1 MTKRIFATAIAAAVI
16 ATSLPTAGAANALT
30 IVPTRTKGQAV
41 YVGST
46 RVYPT
51 GYNIND
57 NNYFKL
63 RDVGKLAGFGV
74 DWNEDTRTVE
84 ISTTRTAPELT
95 GITDTAVTG
104 ATAKPTDQRITV
116 DGQEVSMTAYKIKG
130 NNYVKLRDIGK
141 TINFGVSFNMATKA
155 VSIDPNGTYV
165 EEVKPTPSTPT
176 AAAITKWNS
185 TMDEFNE
192 EMIQNHSDKDKL
204 LAIAAKYGPTITG
217 KANATTADVISA
229 LESMTGAPVDAISF
243 DDKPVSLYWA
253 KQLRKANGETVKDD
267 TSVSDN
273 QISTGAT
280 VTDAMLRQWEQEMIV
295 RINEERAKVGAPAL
309 VQDEMCMSFAQFW
322 AKHLATVKFE
332 HSEWDDMYAWV
343 KGVDVKDVLEPDGSF
358 FMTEEMGK
366 EIERIS
372 GGENI
377 TGAGR
382 LTGIGYDPM
391 TIAMN
396 NFMASEGHRN
406 TLLNTDYSHVGIGF
420 AVSDDG
426 QIYCSQ
432 TFSH

>member
-116 DGQEVSMTAYKIKG
+116 DGKEVSMTAYKIKG

-253 KQLRKANGETVKDD
+253 KQLRKANGENIVEVDPD
-267 TSVSDN
+267 FVP
-273 QISTGAT
+273 
-280 VTDAMLRQWEQEMIV
+280 VTDAMLRQWENEMIDS
-295 RINEERAKVGAPAL
+295 INAERAKAGLSAL
-309 VQDEMCMSFAQFW
+309 AKDDNVMKRAQAWAQHLTIEFRHSTWSEVEEFAN
-322 AKHLATVKFE
+322 
-332 HSEWDDMYAWV
+332 SI
-343 KGVDVKDVLEPDGSF
+343 GVDANS
-358 FMTEEMGK
+358 
-366 EIERIS
+366 IS

-377 TGAGR
+377 VGGCFVED
-382 LTGIGYDPM
+382 DPVKTDM
-391 TIAMN
+391 EK
-396 NFMASEGHRN
+396 FMASAGHRA
-406 TLLNTDYSHVGIGF
+406 TILDKDFTRVGVGF
-420 AVSDDG
+420 AVAADG
-426 QIYCSQ
+426 RNIFCTQN
-432 TFSH
+432 FA

>member
-116 DGQEVSMTAYKIKG
+116 DGKEVSMTAYKIKG

-204 LAIAAKYGPTITG
+204 LDIAAKYGPTITG

-253 KQLRKANGETVKDD
+253 KQLRKANGENIVEVDPD
-267 TSVSDN
+267 FVP
-273 QISTGAT
+273 
-280 VTDAMLRQWEQEMIV
+280 VTDAMLRQWENEMIDS
-295 RINEERAKVGAPAL
+295 INAERAKAGLSAL
-309 VQDEMCMSFAQFW
+309 AKDDNVMKRAQAWAQHLTIEFRHSTWSEVEEFAN
-322 AKHLATVKFE
+322 
-332 HSEWDDMYAWV
+332 SI
-343 KGVDVKDVLEPDGSF
+343 GVDANS
-358 FMTEEMGK
+358 
-366 EIERIS
+366 IS

-377 TGAGR
+377 VGGCFVED
-382 LTGIGYDPM
+382 DPVKTDM
-391 TIAMN
+391 EK
-396 NFMASEGHRN
+396 FMASAGHRA
-406 TLLNTDYSHVGIGF
+406 TILDKDFTRVGVGF
-420 AVSDDG
+420 AVAADG
-426 QIYCSQ
+426 RNIFCTQN
-432 TFSH
+432 FA

>member
-74 DWNEDTRTVE
+74 DWTEDTRTVE

-243 DDKPVSLYWA
+243 DNKPVSLYWA

-273 QISTGAT
+273 QTSTGAT
-280 VTDAMLRQWEQEMIV
+280 VTDAMINGWKQEMIRLV
-295 RINEERAKVGAPAL
+295 NEERTKAGVQTL
-309 VQDEMCMSFAQFW
+309 VADDNLMQWSQYWSERVTLDWRHSTWEEEAEYAQ
-322 AKHLATVKFE
+322 KMGIVH
-332 HSEWDDMYAWV
+332 
-343 KGVDVKDVLEPDGSF
+343 DV
-358 FMTEEMGK
+358 
-366 EIERIS
+366 IA
-372 GGENI
+372 GGENL
-377 TGAGR
+377 AQEYNHPSSEVAKV
-382 LTGIGYDPM
+382 LVNSL
-391 TIAMN
+391 MN
-396 NFMASEGHRN
+396 SEGHKR
-406 TLLNTDYSHVGIGF
+406 TLLIPEYTRIGVGI
-420 AVSDDG
+420 AVGSDG
-426 QIYCSQ
+426 TVYAC
-432 TFSH
+432 HNYAE

>member
-1 MTKRIFATAIAAAVI
+1 MTKRIFVTAIAAAVI
-16 ATSLPTAGAANALT
+16 AASLPTAGATNALT
-30 IVPTRTKGQAV
+30 AVPTSAKGQAV

-116 DGQEVSMTAYKIKG
+116 DGKEVSMTAYKIKG

-165 EEVKPTPSTPT
+165 EEVKPTPSTPS

-204 LAIAAKYGPTITG
+204 LAIAAKYGTTITG

-253 KQLRKANGETVKDD
+253 KQLRKANGENIVEVDPNF
-267 TSVSDN
+267 VP
-273 QISTGAT
+273 
-280 VTDAMLRQWEQEMIV
+280 VTDAMLRQWENEMIDS
-295 RINEERAKVGAPAL
+295 INAERAKAGLSAL
-309 VQDEMCMSFAQFW
+309 AKDDNVMKRAQAWAQHLTIEFRHSTWSEVEEFAN
-322 AKHLATVKFE
+322 
-332 HSEWDDMYAWV
+332 SI
-343 KGVDVKDVLEPDGSF
+343 GVDANSIL
-358 FMTEEMGK
+358 
-366 EIERIS
+366 

-377 TGAGR
+377 VGGCFVED
-382 LTGIGYDPM
+382 DPVKTDM
-391 TIAMN
+391 EK
-396 NFMASEGHRN
+396 FMASAGHRA
-406 TLLNTDYSHVGIGF
+406 TILDKDFTKVGVGF
-420 AVSDDG
+420 AVAADG
-426 QIYCSQ
+426 RNIFCTQN
-432 TFSH
+432 FA

>member
-1 MTKRIFATAIAAAVI
+1 M
-16 ATSLPTAGAANALT
+16 
-30 IVPTRTKGQAV
+30 
-41 YVGST
+41 
-46 RVYPT
+46 YPT

-95 GITDTAVTG
+95 GIADTAVTG

-116 DGQEVSMTAYKIKG
+116 DGKEVSMTASKIKG
-130 NNYVKLRDIGK
+130 TNYVKLRDIGK
-141 TINFGVSFNMATKA
+141 TINFGVSFNMATKT

-165 EEVKPTPSTPT
+165 EEVNPTPSTPS

-243 DDKPVSLYWA
+243 DNKPVSLYWA
-253 KQLRKANGETVKDD
+253 KQLRKANGENVKDD
-267 TSVSDN
+267 TSVSGN
-273 QISTGAT
+273 QTSTGAT

-322 AKHLATVKFE
+322 AKHLATV
-332 HSEWDDMYAWV
+332 
-343 KGVDVKDVLEPDGSF
+343 
-358 FMTEEMGK
+358 
-366 EIERIS
+366 
-372 GGENI
+372 
-377 TGAGR
+377 
-382 LTGIGYDPM
+382 
-391 TIAMN
+391 
-396 NFMASEGHRN
+396 
-406 TLLNTDYSHVGIGF
+406 
-420 AVSDDG
+420 
-426 QIYCSQ
+426 
-432 TFSH
+432 

>member
-1 MTKRIFATAIAAAVI
+1 MTKRIFVTAIAAAVI
-16 ATSLPTAGAANALT
+16 AASLPTAGATNALT
-30 IVPTRTKGQAV
+30 AVPTSAKGQAV

-95 GITDTAVTG
+95 GIADTAVTG

-116 DGQEVSMTAYKIKG
+116 DGKEVSMTAYKIKG

-165 EEVKPTPSTPT
+165 EEVKPTPSTPS

-204 LAIAAKYGPTITG
+204 LAIAAKYGTTITG

-253 KQLRKANGETVKDD
+253 KQLRKANGENIVEVDPNF
-267 TSVSDN
+267 VP
-273 QISTGAT
+273 
-280 VTDAMLRQWEQEMIV
+280 VTDAMLRQWENEMIDS
-295 RINEERAKVGAPAL
+295 INAERAKAGLSAL
-309 VQDEMCMSFAQFW
+309 AKDDNVMKRAQAWAQHLTIEFRHSTWSEVEEFAN
-322 AKHLATVKFE
+322 
-332 HSEWDDMYAWV
+332 SI
-343 KGVDVKDVLEPDGSF
+343 GVDANS
-358 FMTEEMGK
+358 
-366 EIERIS
+366 IS

-377 TGAGR
+377 VGGCFVED
-382 LTGIGYDPM
+382 DPVKTDM
-391 TIAMN
+391 EK
-396 NFMASEGHRN
+396 FMASAGHRA
-406 TLLNTDYSHVGIGF
+406 TILDKDFTRVGVGF
-420 AVSDDG
+420 AVAADG
-426 QIYCSQ
+426 RNIFCTQN
-432 TFSH
+432 FA

>member
-1 MTKRIFATAIAAAVI
+1 MTKRIFVTAIAAAVI
-16 ATSLPTAGAANALT
+16 AASLPTAGATNALT
-30 IVPTRTKGQAV
+30 AVPTSAKGQAV

-116 DGQEVSMTAYKIKG
+116 DGKEVSMTAYKIKG

-165 EEVKPTPSTPT
+165 EEVKPTPSTPS

-192 EMIQNHSDKDKL
+192 EMIQNHSDKV
-204 LAIAAKYGPTITG
+204 LAIAAKYGTTITG

-253 KQLRKANGETVKDD
+253 KQLRKANGENIVEVDPNF
-267 TSVSDN
+267 VP
-273 QISTGAT
+273 
-280 VTDAMLRQWEQEMIV
+280 VTDAMLRQWENEMIDS
-295 RINEERAKVGAPAL
+295 INAERAKAGLSAL
-309 VQDEMCMSFAQFW
+309 AKDDNVMKRAQAWAQHLTIEFRHSTWSEVEEFAN
-322 AKHLATVKFE
+322 
-332 HSEWDDMYAWV
+332 SI
-343 KGVDVKDVLEPDGSF
+343 GVDANS
-358 FMTEEMGK
+358 
-366 EIERIS
+366 IS

-377 TGAGR
+377 VGGCFVED
-382 LTGIGYDPM
+382 DPVKTDM
-391 TIAMN
+391 EK
-396 NFMASEGHRN
+396 FMASAGHRA
-406 TLLNTDYSHVGIGF
+406 TILDKDFTKVGVGF
-420 AVSDDG
+420 AVAADG
-426 QIYCSQ
+426 RNIFCTQN
-432 TFSH
+432 FA

>member
-1 MTKRIFATAIAAAVI
+1 MTKRIFVTAIAAAVI
-16 ATSLPTAGAANALT
+16 AASLPTAGATNALT
-30 IVPTRTKGQAV
+30 AVPTSAKGQAV

-116 DGQEVSMTAYKIKG
+116 DGKDVSMTAYKIKG

-165 EEVKPTPSTPT
+165 EEVKPTPSTPS

-204 LAIAAKYGPTITG
+204 LAIAAKYGTTITG

-253 KQLRKANGETVKDD
+253 KQLRKANGENIVEVDPNF
-267 TSVSDN
+267 VP
-273 QISTGAT
+273 
-280 VTDAMLRQWEQEMIV
+280 VTDAMLRQWENEMIDS
-295 RINEERAKVGAPAL
+295 INAERAKAGLSAL
-309 VQDEMCMSFAQFW
+309 AKDDNVMKRAQAWAQHLTIEFRHSTWSEVEEFAN
-322 AKHLATVKFE
+322 
-332 HSEWDDMYAWV
+332 SI
-343 KGVDVKDVLEPDGSF
+343 GVDANS
-358 FMTEEMGK
+358 
-366 EIERIS
+366 IS

-377 TGAGR
+377 VGGCFVED
-382 LTGIGYDPM
+382 DPVKTDM
-391 TIAMN
+391 EK
-396 NFMASEGHRN
+396 FMASAGHRA
-406 TLLNTDYSHVGIGF
+406 TILDKDFTKVGVGF
-420 AVSDDG
+420 AVAADG
-426 QIYCSQ
+426 RNIFCTQN
-432 TFSH
+432 FA

>member
-30 IVPTRTKGQAV
+30 AVPTRTKGQAV

-74 DWNEDTRTVE
+74 NWNEDTRTVE

-116 DGQEVSMTAYKIKG
+116 DGKEVSMTAYKIKG
-130 NNYVKLRDIGK
+130 NNYIKLRDIGK
-141 TINFGVSFNMATKA
+141 TVNFGVSFNMATKT

-204 LAIAAKYGPTITG
+204 LAIAAKYGLTITG
-217 KANATTADVISA
+217 KANATTADVIAA

-253 KQLRKANGETVKDD
+253 KQLRKANGENIVEVDPD
-267 TSVSDN
+267 FVP
-273 QISTGAT
+273 
-280 VTDAMLRQWEQEMIV
+280 VTDAMLRQWENEMIDS
-295 RINEERAKVGAPAL
+295 INAERAKAGLSAL
-309 VQDEMCMSFAQFW
+309 AKDDNVMKRAQAWAQHLTIEFRHSTWSEVEEFAN
-322 AKHLATVKFE
+322 
-332 HSEWDDMYAWV
+332 SI
-343 KGVDVKDVLEPDGSF
+343 GVDANS
-358 FMTEEMGK
+358 
-366 EIERIS
+366 IS

-377 TGAGR
+377 VGGCFVED
-382 LTGIGYDPM
+382 DPVKTDM
-391 TIAMN
+391 EK
-396 NFMASEGHRN
+396 FMASAGHRA
-406 TLLNTDYSHVGIGF
+406 TILDKDFTRVGVGF
-420 AVSDDG
+420 AVAADG
-426 QIYCSQ
+426 RNIFCTQN
-432 TFSH
+432 FA

>member
-1 MTKRIFATAIAAAVI
+1 MTKRIFVTAIAAAVI
-16 ATSLPTAGAANALT
+16 AASLPTAGATNALT
-30 IVPTRTKGQAV
+30 AVPTSAKGQAV

-116 DGQEVSMTAYKIKG
+116 DGKEVSMTAYKIKG

-165 EEVKPTPSTPT
+165 EEVKPTPSTPS

-204 LAIAAKYGPTITG
+204 LAIAAKYGTTITG

-253 KQLRKANGETVKDD
+253 KQLRKANGENIVEVDPNF
-267 TSVSDN
+267 VP
-273 QISTGAT
+273 
-280 VTDAMLRQWEQEMIV
+280 VTDAMLRQWENEMIDS
-295 RINEERAKVGAPAL
+295 INAERAKAGLSALAKDDNVMKGAQAWAQHL
-309 VQDEMCMSFAQFW
+309 TIEFRHSTWSEVEEFAN
-322 AKHLATVKFE
+322 
-332 HSEWDDMYAWV
+332 SI
-343 KGVDVKDVLEPDGSF
+343 GVDANS
-358 FMTEEMGK
+358 
-366 EIERIS
+366 IS

-377 TGAGR
+377 VGGCFVED
-382 LTGIGYDPM
+382 DPVKTDM
-391 TIAMN
+391 EK
-396 NFMASEGHRN
+396 FMASAGHRA
-406 TLLNTDYSHVGIGF
+406 TILDKDFTKVGVGF
-420 AVSDDG
+420 AVAADG
-426 QIYCSQ
+426 RNIFCTQN
-432 TFSH
+432 FA

>member
-84 ISTTRTAPELT
+84 ISTTRTAPELA
-95 GITDTAVTG
+95 GIADTAVTG

-116 DGQEVSMTAYKIKG
+116 DGKEVSMTAYKIKG

-253 KQLRKANGETVKDD
+253 KQLRKANGEKIVEVDPD
-267 TSVSDN
+267 FVP
-273 QISTGAT
+273 
-280 VTDAMLRQWEQEMIV
+280 VTDAMLRQWENEMIDS
-295 RINEERAKVGAPAL
+295 INAERAKAGLSAL
-309 VQDEMCMSFAQFW
+309 AKDDNVMKRAQAWAQHLTIEFRHSTWSEVEEFAN
-322 AKHLATVKFE
+322 
-332 HSEWDDMYAWV
+332 SI
-343 KGVDVKDVLEPDGSF
+343 GVDANS
-358 FMTEEMGK
+358 
-366 EIERIS
+366 IS

-377 TGAGR
+377 VGGCFVED
-382 LTGIGYDPM
+382 DPVKTDM
-391 TIAMN
+391 EK
-396 NFMASEGHRN
+396 FMASAGHRA
-406 TLLNTDYSHVGIGF
+406 TILDKDFTRVGVGF
-420 AVSDDG
+420 AVAADG
-426 QIYCSQ
+426 RNIFCTQN
-432 TFSH
+432 FA

>member
-1 MTKRIFATAIAAAVI
+1 MTKRIFATAVAAAVI
-16 ATSLPTAGAANALT
+16 AASLPTAGAANALT
-30 IVPTRTKGQAV
+30 AVPTSAKGQVV

-116 DGQEVSMTAYKIKG
+116 DGKEVSMTAYKIKG
-130 NNYVKLRDIGK
+130 SNYVKLRDIGK
-141 TINFGVSFNMATKA
+141 TINFGVSFNMATKT

-165 EEVKPTPSTPT
+165 EEVKPTPSTPS

-253 KQLRKANGETVKDD
+253 KQLRKANGENIVEVDPD
-267 TSVSDN
+267 FVP
-273 QISTGAT
+273 
-280 VTDAMLRQWEQEMIV
+280 VTDAMLRQWENEMIDS
-295 RINEERAKVGAPAL
+295 INAERAKAGLSAL
-309 VQDEMCMSFAQFW
+309 AKDDNVMKRAQAWAQHLTIEFRHSTWSEVEEFAN
-322 AKHLATVKFE
+322 
-332 HSEWDDMYAWV
+332 SI
-343 KGVDVKDVLEPDGSF
+343 GVDANS
-358 FMTEEMGK
+358 
-366 EIERIS
+366 IS

-377 TGAGR
+377 VGGCFVED
-382 LTGIGYDPM
+382 DPVKTDM
-391 TIAMN
+391 EK
-396 NFMASEGHRN
+396 FMASAGHRA
-406 TLLNTDYSHVGIGF
+406 TILDKDFTRVGVGF
-420 AVSDDG
+420 AVAADG
-426 QIYCSQ
+426 RNIFCTQN
-432 TFSH
+432 FA

>member
-1 MTKRIFATAIAAAVI
+1 MTKRIFVTAIVAAVI
-16 ATSLPTAGAANALT
+16 AASLPTAGATNALT
-30 IVPTRTKGQAV
+30 AVPTSAKGQAV

-116 DGQEVSMTAYKIKG
+116 DGKEVSMTAYKIKG

-165 EEVKPTPSTPT
+165 EEVKPTPSTPS

-204 LAIAAKYGPTITG
+204 LAIAAKYGTTITG

-253 KQLRKANGETVKDD
+253 KQLRKANGENIVEVDPNF
-267 TSVSDN
+267 VP
-273 QISTGAT
+273 
-280 VTDAMLRQWEQEMIV
+280 VTDAMLRQWENEMIDS
-295 RINEERAKVGAPAL
+295 INAERAKAGLSAL
-309 VQDEMCMSFAQFW
+309 AKDDNVMKRAQAWAQHLTIEFRHSTWSEVEEFAN
-322 AKHLATVKFE
+322 
-332 HSEWDDMYAWV
+332 SI
-343 KGVDVKDVLEPDGSF
+343 GVDANS
-358 FMTEEMGK
+358 
-366 EIERIS
+366 IS

-377 TGAGR
+377 VGGCFVED
-382 LTGIGYDPM
+382 DPVKTDM
-391 TIAMN
+391 EK
-396 NFMASEGHRN
+396 FMASAGHRA
-406 TLLNTDYSHVGIGF
+406 TILDKDFTKVGVGF
-420 AVSDDG
+420 AVAADG
-426 QIYCSQ
+426 RNIFCTQN
-432 TFSH
+432 FA

>member
-1 MTKRIFATAIAAAVI
+1 MTKRIFVTAIAAAVI
-16 ATSLPTAGAANALT
+16 AASLPTAGATNALT
-30 IVPTRTKGQAV
+30 AVPTSAKGQAV

-116 DGQEVSMTAYKIKG
+116 DGKEVSMTAYKIKG

-253 KQLRKANGETVKDD
+253 KQLRKANGENIVEVDPNF
-267 TSVSDN
+267 VP
-273 QISTGAT
+273 
-280 VTDAMLRQWEQEMIV
+280 VTDAMLRQWENEMIDS
-295 RINEERAKVGAPAL
+295 INAERAKAGLSAL
-309 VQDEMCMSFAQFW
+309 AKDDNVMKRAQAWAQHLTIEFRHSTWSEVEEFAN
-322 AKHLATVKFE
+322 
-332 HSEWDDMYAWV
+332 SI
-343 KGVDVKDVLEPDGSF
+343 GVDANS
-358 FMTEEMGK
+358 
-366 EIERIS
+366 IS

-377 TGAGR
+377 VGGCFVED
-382 LTGIGYDPM
+382 DPVKTDM
-391 TIAMN
+391 EK
-396 NFMASEGHRN
+396 FMASAGHRA
-406 TLLNTDYSHVGIGF
+406 TILDKDFTKVGVGF
-420 AVSDDG
+420 AVAADG
-426 QIYCSQ
+426 RNIFCTQN
-432 TFSH
+432 FA

>member
-30 IVPTRTKGQAV
+30 AVPTRTKGQAV

-95 GITDTAVTG
+95 GIADTAVTG

-116 DGQEVSMTAYKIKG
+116 DGKEVSMTAYKIKG

-165 EEVKPTPSTPT
+165 AEVKPTPSTPT

-217 KANATTADVISA
+217 KATATTADVISA

-243 DDKPVSLYWA
+243 DNKPVSLYWA
-253 KQLRKANGETVKDD
+253 KQLRKANGENIVEVDPD
-267 TSVSDN
+267 FVP
-273 QISTGAT
+273 
-280 VTDAMLRQWEQEMIV
+280 VTDAMLRQWENEMIDS
-295 RINEERAKVGAPAL
+295 INAERAKAGLSAL
-309 VQDEMCMSFAQFW
+309 AKDDNVMKRAQAWAQHLTIEFRHSTWSEVEEFAN
-322 AKHLATVKFE
+322 
-332 HSEWDDMYAWV
+332 SI
-343 KGVDVKDVLEPDGSF
+343 GVDANS
-358 FMTEEMGK
+358 
-366 EIERIS
+366 IS

-377 TGAGR
+377 VGGCFVED
-382 LTGIGYDPM
+382 DPVKTDM
-391 TIAMN
+391 EK
-396 NFMASEGHRN
+396 FMASAGHRA
-406 TLLNTDYSHVGIGF
+406 TILDKDFTRVGVGF
-420 AVSDDG
+420 AVAADG
-426 QIYCSQ
+426 RNIFCTQN
-432 TFSH
+432 FA

>member
-63 RDVGKLAGFGV
+63 RGVGKLTGFGV

-95 GITDTAVTG
+95 GIADTAVTG

-116 DGQEVSMTAYKIKG
+116 DGKEVSMTAYKIKG

-141 TINFGVSFNMATKA
+141 TINFGVSFNMATKT

-243 DDKPVSLYWA
+243 DNKPVSLYWA
-253 KQLRKANGETVKDD
+253 KQLRKANGENIVEVDPD
-267 TSVSDN
+267 FVP
-273 QISTGAT
+273 
-280 VTDAMLRQWEQEMIV
+280 VTDAMLRQWENEMIDS
-295 RINEERAKVGAPAL
+295 INAERAKAGLSAL
-309 VQDEMCMSFAQFW
+309 AKDDNVMKRAQAWAQHLTIEFRHSTWSEVEEFAN
-322 AKHLATVKFE
+322 
-332 HSEWDDMYAWV
+332 SI
-343 KGVDVKDVLEPDGSF
+343 GVDANS
-358 FMTEEMGK
+358 
-366 EIERIS
+366 IS

-377 TGAGR
+377 VGGCFVED
-382 LTGIGYDPM
+382 DPVK
-391 TIAMN
+391 TDREK
-396 NFMASEGHRN
+396 FMASAGHRA
-406 TLLNTDYSHVGIGF
+406 TILDKDFTRVGVGF
-420 AVSDDG
+420 AVAADG
-426 QIYCSQ
+426 RNIFCTQN
-432 TFSH
+432 FA

>member
-116 DGQEVSMTAYKIKG
+116 DGKEVSMTAYKIKG

-253 KQLRKANGETVKDD
+253 KQLRKANGENIVEVDPD
-267 TSVSDN
+267 FVP
-273 QISTGAT
+273 
-280 VTDAMLRQWEQEMIV
+280 VTDAMLRQWENEMIDS
-295 RINEERAKVGAPAL
+295 INAERAKAGLSAL
-309 VQDEMCMSFAQFW
+309 AKDDNVMKRAQAW
-322 AKHLATVKFE
+322 AQHLTIEFR
-332 HSEWDDMYAWV
+332 HSTWSEV
-343 KGVDVKDVLEPDGSF
+343 EEFSNSIGVDANS
-358 FMTEEMGK
+358 
-366 EIERIS
+366 IS

-377 TGAGR
+377 VGGCFVED
-382 LTGIGYDPM
+382 DPVKTDM
-391 TIAMN
+391 EK
-396 NFMASEGHRN
+396 FMASAGHRA
-406 TLLNTDYSHVGIGF
+406 TILDKDFTRVGVGF
-420 AVSDDG
+420 AVAADG
-426 QIYCSQ
+426 RNIFCTQN
-432 TFSH
+432 FA

>member
-1 MTKRIFATAIAAAVI
+1 MTKRIFVTAIAAAVI
-16 ATSLPTAGAANALT
+16 AASLPTAGATNALT
-30 IVPTRTKGQAV
+30 AVPTSAKGQAV

-116 DGQEVSMTAYKIKG
+116 DGKEVSMTAYKIKG

-165 EEVKPTPSTPT
+165 EEVKPTPSTPS

-204 LAIAAKYGPTITG
+204 LAIAAKYGTTITG

-253 KQLRKANGETVKDD
+253 KQLRKANGENIVEVDPNF
-267 TSVSDN
+267 VP
-273 QISTGAT
+273 
-280 VTDAMLRQWEQEMIV
+280 VTDAMLRQWENEMIDS
-295 RINEERAKVGAPAL
+295 INAERAKAGLSAL
-309 VQDEMCMSFAQFW
+309 AKDDNVMKRAQAWAQHLTIEFRHSTWSEVEEFAN
-322 AKHLATVKFE
+322 
-332 HSEWDDMYAWV
+332 SI
-343 KGVDVKDVLEPDGSF
+343 GVDANS
-358 FMTEEMGK
+358 
-366 EIERIS
+366 IS

-377 TGAGR
+377 VGGCF
-382 LTGIGYDPM
+382 GEDDPVKTDM
-391 TIAMN
+391 EK
-396 NFMASEGHRN
+396 FMASAGHRA
-406 TLLNTDYSHVGIGF
+406 TILDKDFTKVGVGF
-420 AVSDDG
+420 AVAADG
-426 QIYCSQ
+426 RNIFCTQN
-432 TFSH
+432 FA

>member
-1 MTKRIFATAIAAAVI
+1 MKKTIVTAICAAALTVS
-16 ATSLPTAGAANALT
+16 SLPAAGAVPATVTAT
-30 IVPTRTKGQAV
+30 PTRNLGQSV
-41 YVGST
+41 YVDNT

-95 GITDTAVTG
+95 GIADTAVTG

-116 DGQEVSMTAYKIKG
+116 DGKEVSMTAYKIKG

-176 AAAITKWNS
+176 AAAITKWNR

-229 LESMTGAPVDAISF
+229 LERMTGAPVDAISF

-273 QISTGAT
+273 QTSTGAT

-309 VQDEMCMSFAQFW
+309 VQDKNLMQWAQYW
-322 AKHLATVKFE
+322 AKHLTTEFR
-332 HSEWDDMYAWV
+332 HSVWSDNTAYAKLVGISADDI
-343 KGVDVKDVLEPDGSF
+343 DS
-358 FMTEEMGK
+358 
-366 EIERIS
+366 
-372 GGENI
+372 GENI
-377 TGAGR
+377 GTTNFSDPVTSCMTGF
-382 LTGIGYDPM
+382 Y
-391 TIAMN
+391 N
-396 NFMASEGHRN
+396 SEGHRR
-406 TLLNTDYSHVGIGF
+406 TMLNPEYSRVGIGF
-420 AVSDDG
+420 AVSGNGDV
-426 QIYCSQ
+426 YCAQ
-432 TFSH
+432 EFMK

>member
-141 TINFGVSFNMATKA
+141 TINFGVSFNMTTKA

-267 TSVSDN
+267 TSVSNN
-273 QISTGAT
+273 QTSTGAT
-280 VTDAMLRQWEQEMIV
+280 VTDAMLRRWEQEMIV

-377 TGAGR
+377 ST
-382 LTGIGYDPM
+382 TNSPDPM
-391 TIAMN
+391 NACMTSLMN
-396 NFMASEGHRN
+396 SEGHRR
-406 TLLNTDYSHVGIGF
+406 TMLDSDYSHVGIGF
-420 AVSDDG
+420 AVASNGDV
-426 QIYCSQ
+426 YCSQ

>member
-1 MTKRIFATAIAAAVI
+1 MTKRIFVTAIAAAVI
-16 ATSLPTAGAANALT
+16 AASLPTAGAANALT
-30 IVPTRTKGQAV
+30 VVPTSAKGQAV

-116 DGQEVSMTAYKIKG
+116 DGKEVSMTAYKIKG

-165 EEVKPTPSTPT
+165 EEVKPTPSTPS

-253 KQLRKANGETVKDD
+253 KQLRKANGENIVEVDPNF
-267 TSVSDN
+267 VP
-273 QISTGAT
+273 
-280 VTDAMLRQWEQEMIV
+280 VTDAMLRQWENEMIDS
-295 RINEERAKVGAPAL
+295 INAERAKAGLSAL
-309 VQDEMCMSFAQFW
+309 AKDDNVMKRAQAWAQHLTIEFRHSTWSEVEEFAN
-322 AKHLATVKFE
+322 
-332 HSEWDDMYAWV
+332 SI
-343 KGVDVKDVLEPDGSF
+343 GVDANS
-358 FMTEEMGK
+358 
-366 EIERIS
+366 IS

-377 TGAGR
+377 VGGCFVED
-382 LTGIGYDPM
+382 DPVKTDM
-391 TIAMN
+391 EK
-396 NFMASEGHRN
+396 FMASAGHRA
-406 TLLNTDYSHVGIGF
+406 TILDKDFTKVGVGF
-420 AVSDDG
+420 AVAADG
-426 QIYCSQ
+426 RNIFCTQN
-432 TFSH
+432 FA

>member
-84 ISTTRTAPELT
+84 ISTTRTAPELA
-95 GITDTAVTG
+95 GIADTAVTG
-104 ATAKPTDQRITV
+104 VTAKPTDQRITV
-116 DGQEVSMTAYKIKG
+116 DGKEVSMTAYKIKG

-165 EEVKPTPSTPT
+165 EEVKPTPPSTPT

-243 DDKPVSLYWA
+243 DNKPVSLYWA
-253 KQLRKANGETVKDD
+253 KQLRKANGETVKED

-273 QISTGAT
+273 QTSTGAT

-377 TGAGR
+377 ST
-382 LTGIGYDPM
+382 TNSPDPM
-391 TIAMN
+391 NACMTSLMN
-396 NFMASEGHRN
+396 SEGHRR
-406 TLLNTDYSHVGIGF
+406 TMLDSDYSHVGIGF
-420 AVSDDG
+420 AVASNGDV
-426 QIYCSQ
+426 YCSQ

>member
-1 MTKRIFATAIAAAVI
+1 MTKRIFVTAIAAAVI
-16 ATSLPTAGAANALT
+16 AASLPTAGATNALT
-30 IVPTRTKGQAV
+30 AVPTSAKGQAV

-116 DGQEVSMTAYKIKG
+116 DGKEVSMTAYKIKG

-141 TINFGVSFNMATKA
+141 TINFGVSFNMVTKA

-165 EEVKPTPSTPT
+165 EEVKPTPSTPS

-204 LAIAAKYGPTITG
+204 LAIAAKYGTTITG

-253 KQLRKANGETVKDD
+253 KQLRKANGENIVEVDPNF
-267 TSVSDN
+267 VP
-273 QISTGAT
+273 
-280 VTDAMLRQWEQEMIV
+280 VTDAMLRQWENEMIDS
-295 RINEERAKVGAPAL
+295 INAERAKAGLSAL
-309 VQDEMCMSFAQFW
+309 AKDDNVMKRAQAWAQHLTIEFRHSTWSEVEEFAN
-322 AKHLATVKFE
+322 
-332 HSEWDDMYAWV
+332 SI
-343 KGVDVKDVLEPDGSF
+343 GVDANS
-358 FMTEEMGK
+358 
-366 EIERIS
+366 IS

-377 TGAGR
+377 VGGCFVED
-382 LTGIGYDPM
+382 DPVKTDM
-391 TIAMN
+391 EK
-396 NFMASEGHRN
+396 FMASAGHRA
-406 TLLNTDYSHVGIGF
+406 TILDKDFTKVGVGF
-420 AVSDDG
+420 AVAADG
-426 QIYCSQ
+426 RNIFCTQN
-432 TFSH
+432 FA

>member
-16 ATSLPTAGAANALT
+16 ATSLPTAGATNALT
-30 IVPTRTKGQAV
+30 AVPTSAKGQAV

-51 GYNIND
+51 GYNINN

-116 DGQEVSMTAYKIKG
+116 DGKEVSMTAYKIKG

-253 KQLRKANGETVKDD
+253 KQLRKANGENIVEVDPD
-267 TSVSDN
+267 FVP
-273 QISTGAT
+273 
-280 VTDAMLRQWEQEMIV
+280 VTDAMLRQWENEMIDS
-295 RINEERAKVGAPAL
+295 INAERAKAGLSAL
-309 VQDEMCMSFAQFW
+309 AKDDNVMKRAQAWAQHLTIEFRHSTWSEVEEFAN
-322 AKHLATVKFE
+322 
-332 HSEWDDMYAWV
+332 SI
-343 KGVDVKDVLEPDGSF
+343 GVDANS
-358 FMTEEMGK
+358 
-366 EIERIS
+366 IS

-377 TGAGR
+377 VGGCFVED
-382 LTGIGYDPM
+382 DPVKTDM
-391 TIAMN
+391 EK
-396 NFMASEGHRN
+396 FMASAGHRA
-406 TLLNTDYSHVGIGF
+406 TILDKDFTKVGVGF
-420 AVSDDG
+420 AVAADG
-426 QIYCSQ
+426 RNIFCTQN
-432 TFSH
+432 FA

>member
-1 MTKRIFATAIAAAVI
+1 MTKRIFVTAIAAAVI
-16 ATSLPTAGAANALT
+16 AASLPTAGATNALT
-30 IVPTRTKGQAV
+30 AVPTSAKGQAV

-116 DGQEVSMTAYKIKG
+116 DGKEVSMTAYKIKG

-165 EEVKPTPSTPT
+165 EEVKPTPSTPS

-204 LAIAAKYGPTITG
+204 LAIAAKYGTTITG

-243 DDKPVSLYWA
+243 DEKPVSLYWA
-253 KQLRKANGETVKDD
+253 KQLRKANGENIVEVDPNF
-267 TSVSDN
+267 VP
-273 QISTGAT
+273 
-280 VTDAMLRQWEQEMIV
+280 VTDAMLRQWENEMIDS
-295 RINEERAKVGAPAL
+295 INAERAKAGLSAL
-309 VQDEMCMSFAQFW
+309 AKDDNVMKRAQAWAQHLTIEFRHSTWSEVEEFAN
-322 AKHLATVKFE
+322 
-332 HSEWDDMYAWV
+332 SI
-343 KGVDVKDVLEPDGSF
+343 GVDANS
-358 FMTEEMGK
+358 
-366 EIERIS
+366 IS

-377 TGAGR
+377 VGGCFVED
-382 LTGIGYDPM
+382 DPVKTDM
-391 TIAMN
+391 EK
-396 NFMASEGHRN
+396 FMASAGHRA
-406 TLLNTDYSHVGIGF
+406 TILDKDFTKVGVGF
-420 AVSDDG
+420 AVAADG
-426 QIYCSQ
+426 RNIFCTQN
-432 TFSH
+432 FA

>member
-1 MTKRIFATAIAAAVI
+1 MTKRIFVTAIAAAVI
-16 ATSLPTAGAANALT
+16 AASLPTAGATNALT
-30 IVPTRTKGQAV
+30 AVPTSAKGQAV

-116 DGQEVSMTAYKIKG
+116 DGKEVSMTAYKIKG

-165 EEVKPTPSTPT
+165 EEVKPTPSTPS

-204 LAIAAKYGPTITG
+204 LAIAAKYGTTIIG

-253 KQLRKANGETVKDD
+253 KQLRKANGENIVEVDPNF
-267 TSVSDN
+267 VP
-273 QISTGAT
+273 
-280 VTDAMLRQWEQEMIV
+280 VTDAMLRQWENEMIDS
-295 RINEERAKVGAPAL
+295 INAERAKAGLSAL
-309 VQDEMCMSFAQFW
+309 AKDDNVMKRAQAWAQHLTIEFRHSTWSEVEEFAN
-322 AKHLATVKFE
+322 
-332 HSEWDDMYAWV
+332 SI
-343 KGVDVKDVLEPDGSF
+343 GVDANS
-358 FMTEEMGK
+358 
-366 EIERIS
+366 IS

-377 TGAGR
+377 VGGCFVED
-382 LTGIGYDPM
+382 DPVKTDM
-391 TIAMN
+391 EK
-396 NFMASEGHRN
+396 FMASAGHRA
-406 TLLNTDYSHVGIGF
+406 TILDKDFTKVGVGF
-420 AVSDDG
+420 AVAADG
-426 QIYCSQ
+426 RNIFCTQN
-432 TFSH
+432 FA

>member
-1 MTKRIFATAIAAAVI
+1 MTKRIFVTAIAAAVI
-16 ATSLPTAGAANALT
+16 AASLPTAGATNALT
-30 IVPTRTKGQAV
+30 AVPTSAKGQAV

-116 DGQEVSMTAYKIKG
+116 DGKEVSMTAYKIKG

-141 TINFGVSFNMATKA
+141 TINFGASFNMATKA

-165 EEVKPTPSTPT
+165 EEVKPTPSTPS

-204 LAIAAKYGPTITG
+204 LAIAAKYGTTITG

-253 KQLRKANGETVKDD
+253 KQLRKANGENIVEVDPNF
-267 TSVSDN
+267 VP
-273 QISTGAT
+273 
-280 VTDAMLRQWEQEMIV
+280 VTDAMLRQWENEMIDS
-295 RINEERAKVGAPAL
+295 INAERAKAGLSAL
-309 VQDEMCMSFAQFW
+309 AKDDNVMKRAQAWAQHLTIEFRHSTWSEVEEFAN
-322 AKHLATVKFE
+322 
-332 HSEWDDMYAWV
+332 SI
-343 KGVDVKDVLEPDGSF
+343 GVDANS
-358 FMTEEMGK
+358 
-366 EIERIS
+366 IS

-377 TGAGR
+377 VGGCFVED
-382 LTGIGYDPM
+382 DPVKTDM
-391 TIAMN
+391 EK
-396 NFMASEGHRN
+396 FMASAGHRA
-406 TLLNTDYSHVGIGF
+406 TILDKDFTKVGVGF
-420 AVSDDG
+420 AVAADG
-426 QIYCSQ
+426 RNIFCTQN
-432 TFSH
+432 FA

>member
-74 DWNEDTRTVE
+74 NWNEDTRTVE

-116 DGQEVSMTAYKIKG
+116 DGKEVSMTAYKIKG

-253 KQLRKANGETVKDD
+253 KQLRKANGENIVEVDPD
-267 TSVSDN
+267 FVP
-273 QISTGAT
+273 
-280 VTDAMLRQWEQEMIV
+280 VTDAMLRQWENEMIDS
-295 RINEERAKVGAPAL
+295 INAERAKAGLSAL
-309 VQDEMCMSFAQFW
+309 AKDDNVMKRAQAWAQHLTIEFRHSTWSEVEEFAN
-322 AKHLATVKFE
+322 
-332 HSEWDDMYAWV
+332 SI
-343 KGVDVKDVLEPDGSF
+343 GVDANS
-358 FMTEEMGK
+358 
-366 EIERIS
+366 IS

-377 TGAGR
+377 VGGCFVED
-382 LTGIGYDPM
+382 DPVKTDM
-391 TIAMN
+391 EK
-396 NFMASEGHRN
+396 FMASAGHRA
-406 TLLNTDYSHVGIGF
+406 TILDKDFTRVGVGF
-420 AVSDDG
+420 AVAADG
-426 QIYCSQ
+426 RNIFCTQN
-432 TFSH
+432 FA

>member
-1 MTKRIFATAIAAAVI
+1 MTKRIFVTAIAAAVI
-16 ATSLPTAGAANALT
+16 AASLPTAGATNALT
-30 IVPTRTKGQAV
+30 AVPTSAKGQAV

-116 DGQEVSMTAYKIKG
+116 DGKEVSMTAYKIKG

-165 EEVKPTPSTPT
+165 EEVKPTPSTPS

-204 LAIAAKYGPTITG
+204 LAIAAKYGTTITG

-253 KQLRKANGETVKDD
+253 KQLRKANGENIVEVDPNF
-267 TSVSDN
+267 VP
-273 QISTGAT
+273 
-280 VTDAMLRQWEQEMIV
+280 VTDAMLRQWENEMIDS
-295 RINEERAKVGAPAL
+295 INAERAKAGLSAL
-309 VQDEMCMSFAQFW
+309 AKDDNVMKRAQAWAQHLTIEFRHSTWSEVEEFAN
-322 AKHLATVKFE
+322 
-332 HSEWDDMYAWV
+332 SI
-343 KGVDVKDVLEPDGSF
+343 GVDAN
-358 FMTEEMGK
+358 
-366 EIERIS
+366 RIS

-377 TGAGR
+377 VGGCFVED
-382 LTGIGYDPM
+382 DPVKTDM
-391 TIAMN
+391 EK
-396 NFMASEGHRN
+396 FMASAGHRA
-406 TLLNTDYSHVGIGF
+406 TILDKDFTKVGVGF
-420 AVSDDG
+420 AVAADG
-426 QIYCSQ
+426 RNIFCTQN
-432 TFSH
+432 FA

>member
-116 DGQEVSMTAYKIKG
+116 DGKEVSMTAYKIKD

-253 KQLRKANGETVKDD
+253 KQLRKANGENIVEVDPD
-267 TSVSDN
+267 FVP
-273 QISTGAT
+273 
-280 VTDAMLRQWEQEMIV
+280 VTDAMLRQWENEMIDS
-295 RINEERAKVGAPAL
+295 INAERAKAGLSAL
-309 VQDEMCMSFAQFW
+309 AKDDNVMKRAQAWAQHLTIEFRHSTWSEVEEFAN
-322 AKHLATVKFE
+322 
-332 HSEWDDMYAWV
+332 SI
-343 KGVDVKDVLEPDGSF
+343 GVDANS
-358 FMTEEMGK
+358 
-366 EIERIS
+366 IS

-377 TGAGR
+377 VGGCFVED
-382 LTGIGYDPM
+382 DPVKTDM
-391 TIAMN
+391 EK
-396 NFMASEGHRN
+396 FMASAGHRA
-406 TLLNTDYSHVGIGF
+406 TILDKDFTRVGVGF
-420 AVSDDG
+420 AVAADG
-426 QIYCSQ
+426 RNIFCTQN
-432 TFSH
+432 FA

>member
-217 KANATTADVISA
+217 KVNATTADVISA

-253 KQLRKANGETVKDD
+253 KQLRKANGENTVEVDPD
-267 TSVSDN
+267 FVP
-273 QISTGAT
+273 
-280 VTDAMLRQWEQEMIV
+280 VTDAMLRQWENEMIDS
-295 RINEERAKVGAPAL
+295 INAERAKAGLSAL
-309 VQDEMCMSFAQFW
+309 AKDDNVMKRAQAWAQHLTIEFRHSTWSEVEEFAN
-322 AKHLATVKFE
+322 
-332 HSEWDDMYAWV
+332 SI
-343 KGVDVKDVLEPDGSF
+343 GVDANS
-358 FMTEEMGK
+358 
-366 EIERIS
+366 IS

-377 TGAGR
+377 VGGCFVED
-382 LTGIGYDPM
+382 DPVKTDM
-391 TIAMN
+391 EK
-396 NFMASEGHRN
+396 FMASAGHRA
-406 TLLNTDYSHVGIGF
+406 TILDKDFTRVGVGF
-420 AVSDDG
+420 AVAADG
-426 QIYCSQ
+426 RNIFCTQN
-432 TFSH
+432 FA

>member
-1 MTKRIFATAIAAAVI
+1 MTKRIFVTAIAAAVI
-16 ATSLPTAGAANALT
+16 AASLPTAGATNALT
-30 IVPTRTKGQAV
+30 AVPTSAKGQAV

-116 DGQEVSMTAYKIKG
+116 DGKEVSMTAYKIKG

-141 TINFGVSFNMATKA
+141 TINFGVFFNMATKA

-165 EEVKPTPSTPT
+165 EEVKPTPSTPS

-204 LAIAAKYGPTITG
+204 LAIAAKYGTTITG

-253 KQLRKANGETVKDD
+253 KQLRKANGENIVEVDPNF
-267 TSVSDN
+267 VP
-273 QISTGAT
+273 
-280 VTDAMLRQWEQEMIV
+280 VTDAMLRQWENEMIDS
-295 RINEERAKVGAPAL
+295 INAERAKAGLSAL
-309 VQDEMCMSFAQFW
+309 AKDDNVMKRAQAWAQHLTIEFRHSTWSEVEEFAN
-322 AKHLATVKFE
+322 
-332 HSEWDDMYAWV
+332 SI
-343 KGVDVKDVLEPDGSF
+343 GVDANS
-358 FMTEEMGK
+358 
-366 EIERIS
+366 IS

-377 TGAGR
+377 VGGCFVED
-382 LTGIGYDPM
+382 DPVKTDM
-391 TIAMN
+391 EK
-396 NFMASEGHRN
+396 FMASAGHRA
-406 TLLNTDYSHVGIGF
+406 TILDKDFTKVGVGF
-420 AVSDDG
+420 AVAADG
-426 QIYCSQ
+426 RNIFCTQN
-432 TFSH
+432 FA

>member
-116 DGQEVSMTAYKIKG
+116 DGKEVSMTAYKIKG

-141 TINFGVSFNMATKA
+141 TINFGVSFNMATKT
-155 VSIDPNGTYV
+155 VNIDPNGTYV

-176 AAAITKWNS
+176 AAAIIKWNS

-192 EMIQNHSDKDKL
+192 EMIQNHSDKDNL

-243 DDKPVSLYWA
+243 DNKPVSLYWA
-253 KQLRKANGETVKDD
+253 KQLRKANGENIVEVDPD
-267 TSVSDN
+267 FVP
-273 QISTGAT
+273 
-280 VTDAMLRQWEQEMIV
+280 VTDAMLRQWENEMIDS
-295 RINEERAKVGAPAL
+295 INAERAKAGLSAL
-309 VQDEMCMSFAQFW
+309 AKDDNVMKRAQAWAQHLTIEFRHSTWSEVEEFAN
-322 AKHLATVKFE
+322 
-332 HSEWDDMYAWV
+332 SI
-343 KGVDVKDVLEPDGSF
+343 GVDANS
-358 FMTEEMGK
+358 
-366 EIERIS
+366 IS

-377 TGAGR
+377 VGGCFVED
-382 LTGIGYDPM
+382 DPVKTDM
-391 TIAMN
+391 EK
-396 NFMASEGHRN
+396 FMASAGHRA
-406 TLLNTDYSHVGIGF
+406 TILDKDFTRVGVGF
-420 AVSDDG
+420 AVAADG
-426 QIYCSQ
+426 RNIFCTQN
-432 TFSH
+432 FA

>member
-30 IVPTRTKGQAV
+30 AVPTRTKGQAV

-116 DGQEVSMTAYKIKG
+116 DGKEVSMTAYKIKG

-141 TINFGVSFNMATKA
+141 TINFGVSFNMVTKA

-253 KQLRKANGETVKDD
+253 KQLRKANGENIVEVDPD
-267 TSVSDN
+267 FVP
-273 QISTGAT
+273 
-280 VTDAMLRQWEQEMIV
+280 VTDAMLRQWENEMIDS
-295 RINEERAKVGAPAL
+295 INAERAKAGLSAL
-309 VQDEMCMSFAQFW
+309 AKDDNVMKRAQAWAQHLTIEFRHSTWSEVEEFAN
-322 AKHLATVKFE
+322 
-332 HSEWDDMYAWV
+332 SI
-343 KGVDVKDVLEPDGSF
+343 GVDANS
-358 FMTEEMGK
+358 
-366 EIERIS
+366 IS

-377 TGAGR
+377 VGGCFVED
-382 LTGIGYDPM
+382 DPVKTDM
-391 TIAMN
+391 EK
-396 NFMASEGHRN
+396 FMASAGHRA
-406 TLLNTDYSHVGIGF
+406 TILDKDFTRVGVGF
-420 AVSDDG
+420 AVAADG
-426 QIYCSQ
+426 RNIFCTQN
-432 TFSH
+432 FA

>member
-116 DGQEVSMTAYKIKG
+116 DGKEVSMTAYKIKG

-253 KQLRKANGETVKDD
+253 KQLRKANGENIVEVDPD
-267 TSVSDN
+267 SVP
-273 QISTGAT
+273 
-280 VTDAMLRQWEQEMIV
+280 VTDAMLRQWENEMIDS
-295 RINEERAKVGAPAL
+295 INAERAKAGLSAL
-309 VQDEMCMSFAQFW
+309 AKDDNVMKRAQAWAQHLTIEFRHSTWSEVEEFAN
-322 AKHLATVKFE
+322 
-332 HSEWDDMYAWV
+332 SI
-343 KGVDVKDVLEPDGSF
+343 GVDANS
-358 FMTEEMGK
+358 
-366 EIERIS
+366 IS

-377 TGAGR
+377 VGGCFVED
-382 LTGIGYDPM
+382 DPVKTDM
-391 TIAMN
+391 EK
-396 NFMASEGHRN
+396 FMASAGHRA
-406 TLLNTDYSHVGIGF
+406 TILDKDFTRVGVGF
-420 AVSDDG
+420 AVAADG
-426 QIYCSQ
+426 RNIFCTQN
-432 TFSH
+432 FA

>member
-1 MTKRIFATAIAAAVI
+1 MTKRIFVTAIAAAVI
-16 ATSLPTAGAANALT
+16 AASLPTAGATNALT
-30 IVPTRTKGQAV
+30 AVPTSAKGQAV

-116 DGQEVSMTAYKIKG
+116 DGKEVSMTAYKIKG

-243 DDKPVSLYWA
+243 DNKPVSLYWA

-273 QISTGAT
+273 QTSTGAT
-280 VTDAMLRQWEQEMIV
+280 ITDAMLRQWEQEMIV

-309 VQDEMCMSFAQFW
+309 VQDEMCMGFAQVW

-377 TGAGR
+377 ST
-382 LTGIGYDPM
+382 TNSPDPM
-391 TIAMN
+391 NACMTSLMN
-396 NFMASEGHRN
+396 SEGHRR
-406 TLLNTDYSHVGIGF
+406 TMLDSDYSHVGIGF
-420 AVSDDG
+420 AVASNGDV
-426 QIYCSQ
+426 YCSQ

>member
-1 MTKRIFATAIAAAVI
+1 MTKRIFVTAIAAAVI
-16 ATSLPTAGAANALT
+16 AASLPTAGATNALT
-30 IVPTRTKGQAV
+30 AVPTSAKGQAV

-116 DGQEVSMTAYKIKG
+116 DGKEVSMTAYKIKG

-165 EEVKPTPSTPT
+165 EEVKPTPSTPS

-204 LAIAAKYGPTITG
+204 LAIAAKYGTTITG

-253 KQLRKANGETVKDD
+253 KQLRKANGENIVEVDPNF
-267 TSVSDN
+267 V
-273 QISTGAT
+273 Q
-280 VTDAMLRQWEQEMIV
+280 VTDAMLRQWENEMIDS
-295 RINEERAKVGAPAL
+295 INAERAKAGLSAL
-309 VQDEMCMSFAQFW
+309 AKDDNVMKRAQAWAQHLTIEFRHSTWSEVEEFAN
-322 AKHLATVKFE
+322 
-332 HSEWDDMYAWV
+332 SI
-343 KGVDVKDVLEPDGSF
+343 GVDANS
-358 FMTEEMGK
+358 
-366 EIERIS
+366 IS

-377 TGAGR
+377 VGGCFVED
-382 LTGIGYDPM
+382 DPVKTDM
-391 TIAMN
+391 EK
-396 NFMASEGHRN
+396 FMASAGHRA
-406 TLLNTDYSHVGIGF
+406 TILDKDFTKVGVGF
-420 AVSDDG
+420 AVAADG
-426 QIYCSQ
+426 RNIFCTQN
-432 TFSH
+432 FA

>member
-84 ISTTRTAPELT
+84 INTTRTAPELT
-95 GITDTAVTG
+95 GIADTAVTG

-243 DDKPVSLYWA
+243 DNKPVSLYWA

-273 QISTGAT
+273 QTSTGAT
-280 VTDAMLRQWEQEMIV
+280 ITDAMLRQWEQEMIV

-309 VQDEMCMSFAQFW
+309 VQDEMCMGFAQVW

-377 TGAGR
+377 ST
-382 LTGIGYDPM
+382 TNSPDPM
-391 TIAMN
+391 NACMTSLMN
-396 NFMASEGHRN
+396 SEGHRR
-406 TLLNTDYSHVGIGF
+406 TMLDSDYSHVGIGF
-420 AVSDDG
+420 AVASNGDV
-426 QIYCSQ
+426 YCSQ

>member
-1 MTKRIFATAIAAAVI
+1 MTKRIFAATMAAAVI
-16 ATSLPTAGAANALT
+16 AAALPTAGAANALT
-30 IVPTRTKGQAV
+30 VVPTSAKGQAV

-84 ISTTRTAPELT
+84 INTTRTTPELT

-104 ATAKPTDQRITV
+104 ATAKPTTERITV
-116 DGQEVSMTAYKIKG
+116 DGKEVSMTAYKIKG

-141 TINFGVSFNMATKA
+141 TINFGVSFNLAAKT

-165 EEVKPTPSTPT
+165 EETTTSTTPS

-185 TMDEFNE
+185 IMDEFNE

-217 KANATTADVISA
+217 KASATTADVIAA

-243 DDKPVSLYWA
+243 DNNPVSLYWA
-253 KQLRKANGETVKDD
+253 KQLRKASGETVKDD

-273 QISTGAT
+273 QTSTGST

-295 RINEERAKVGAPAL
+295 RINEERAKVGASAL
-309 VQDEMCMSFAQFW
+309 VQDDDLMWSARFW
-322 AKHLATVKFE
+322 AQHLTTEWRHAVYGEIKELADAQGIPVK
-332 HSEWDDMYAWV
+332 SN
-343 KGVDVKDVLEPDGSF
+343 
-358 FMTEEMGK
+358 
-366 EIERIS
+366 IEDLIN
-372 GGENI
+372 GENI
-377 TGAGR
+377 STTNAP
-382 LTGIGYDPM
+382 DPM
-391 TIAMN
+391 NTCMTSLLN
-396 NFMASEGHRN
+396 SEGHRR
-406 TLLNTDYSHVGIGF
+406 TMLDEKYTRVGVGF
-420 AVSDDG
+420 AVASNGDV
-426 QIYCSQ
+426 YCCQ
-432 TFSH
+432 HFGR